1 EGKVVDCNE
10 AFLLMLGYANKEELL
25 KLDVRQA
32 LYVHPEERDEFLRL
46 MGQHGFV
53 RNFEYMLRRKDGT
66 HVNVIESSFATHA
79 ENGEIERYQGVV
91 LDVTEKKRAED
102 EVRRRNRELYALN
115 NIAVT
120 FNQSFDLD
128 EILQLTMLQLVE
140 LFSSDTAGVYLFDEE
155 TNSMRKKSGY
165 GHRSSWVT
173 DHEIFTLP
181 PEFVEKIKEGRIEII
196 GSRDTA

>member
-1 EGKVVDCNE
+1 
-10 AFLLMLGYANKEELL
+10 KEELL

-53 RNFEYMLRRKDGT
+53 RNFEYALRRKDGT

-102 EVRRRNRELYALN
+102 EVRRRNRELYTLN

-128 EILQLTMLQLVE
+128 EILQLTMLQIVE
-140 LFSSDTAGVYLFDEE
+140 LFSTDTAGIYLFDEE
-155 TNSMRKKSGY
+155 TSSMRKKSGY
-165 GHRSSWVT
+165 GYRSSWVT
-173 DHEIFTLP
+173 EHDMFAMP
-181 PEFVEKIKEGRIEII
+181 PEFLEEIRDGHIEII
-196 GSRDTA
+196 SS

>member
-1 EGKVVDCNE
+1 NWNFCPYCESTEISSGTERDPCFGGFSVISTSDYSEEERAQGGTVHVIKDTTEIRVAEERYKTLFNHMQEGVFVSLPEGKVVDCNE

-53 RNFEYMLRRKDGT
+53 RNFEYALRRKDGT

-102 EVRRRNRELYALN
+102 EVRRRNR
-115 NIAVT
+115 
-120 FNQSFDLD
+120 
-128 EILQLTMLQLVE
+128 
-140 LFSSDTAGVYLFDEE
+140 
-155 TNSMRKKSGY
+155 
-165 GHRSSWVT
+165 
-173 DHEIFTLP
+173 
-181 PEFVEKIKEGRIEII
+181 
-196 GSRDTA
+196 